1 MRVIKLFPLVCF
13 FGLVLIAVDRR
24 VSAQAASPGAA
35 AGKDVFEAQC
45 SDCHNADS
53 RDAKEGPGLKG
64 VSGGTLPSGRKASA
78 DVIRSLIENG
88 GAGMPPFKTVLSE
101 KEREDVIAY
110 VMTL

>member
-1 MRVIKLFPLVCF
+1 MRKKLTITASVGLILVSS
-13 FGLVLIAVDRR
+13 LLISGTTGA
-24 VSAQAASPGAA
+24 SAISPQAAKAPL
-35 AGKDVFEAQC
+35 
-45 SDCHNADS
+45 
-53 RDAKEGPGLKG
+53 GLKG
-64 VSGGTLPSGRKASA
+64 ISGGTLPSGRKASA